1 MSKQCAPPL
10 FFTMPVWNSMK
21 LPGSSQQ
28 QPFHKW
34 VKSFLKDTSYFHSS
48 SFSQFT
54 IKESFWSHFFCY
66 DKIWNG
72 KIHWQ
77 MWKFFCHWILKTFC
91 HLDRA
96 NSIKTA
102 LQTCNLS
109 TGLSLSYK
117 SVSWFWLNLPPQW
130 QFFFS
135 YLQMNIFCQ
144 FDFCHNRRNGF
155 RLEFMNVLHIL

>member
-1 MSKQCAPPL
+1 MIKAFQTVYNFWHFKRQTCERASQSPSIKVLQWTL
-10 FFTMPVWNSMK
+10 FLTRILYLGW
-21 LPGSSQQ
+21 LQ
-28 QPFHKW
+28 
-34 VKSFLKDTSYFHSS
+34 
-48 SFSQFT
+48 
-54 IKESFWSHFFCY
+54 WSHFFCY

-155 RLEFMNVLHIL
+155 RLEFMNVFHFL